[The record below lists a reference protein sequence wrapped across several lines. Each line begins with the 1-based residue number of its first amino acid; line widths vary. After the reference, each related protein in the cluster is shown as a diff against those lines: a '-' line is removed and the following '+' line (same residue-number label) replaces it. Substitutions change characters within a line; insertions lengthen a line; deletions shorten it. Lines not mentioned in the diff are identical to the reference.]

1 MKQKIITVVMV
12 ITVLLLP
19 MRSGAI
25 GPAVN
30 VVLKDANGV
39 KVGSVIGMEDAS
51 WPYVLTDEGYR
62 TYFKMGNGMVQV
74 VVGDGDF
81 LYYDQSCADG
91 GGNAYLAGSH
101 RKRLIG
107 TVFSPLNNIQSV
119 YTAGGLLYSP
129 TNAQLVQQLHFLSK
143 HDADGNC
150 TDINELSAEG
160 FPAYPNDPNITG
172 IENTAYPNRML
183 IE

>member
-1 MKQKIITVVMV
+1 MKQKV
-12 ITVLLLP
+12 ITAVMIIVALLLP
-19 MRSGAI
+19 MGSGAI

-30 VVLKDANGV
+30 VILKDANGI
-39 KVGSVIGMEDAS
+39 KVGSVIGMEAAS
-51 WPYVLTDEGYR
+51 WPYVLTREGYR

-74 VVGDGDF
+74 VVGDVDS

-91 GGNAYLAGSH
+91 GGNAYLAGNH
-101 RKRLIG
+101 RKKLIG

-129 TNAQLVQQLHFLSK
+129 INAQLVPVHFLSK
-143 HDADGNC
+143 HDADGTC
-150 TDINELSAEG
+150 TDIDEPSAEG

-172 IENTAYPNRML
+172 IANTAYPNRML